1 MSLITLNMPSSMLK
15 KQTEVCICVPN
26 RAEDGKPM
34 TARKVLWL
42 LHGLSDDNTCWQRF
56 SNIERY
62 ANDSGTVVV
71 MPDGDRSM
79 YMDNVSG
86 QNYKRFITEELPQY
100 LHFLFGL
107 SEKRENNFIAGL
119 SMGGMGAAK
128 IALANPDK
136 YAGFGSFSGLLDLKY
151 VKAAFMPQMNA
162 EFPFMNDV
170 FDATDYMGEDA
181 KTLLD
186 KNLHSDMKMYIA
198 CGTEDY
204 WIKASESFKEKADAF
219 GMDVKYVFEKGG
231 HEWSLW
237 DRNVRRFIDYINE

>member
-151 VKAAFMPQMNA
+151 VKAAFM
-162 EFPFMNDV
+162 
-170 FDATDYMGEDA
+170 
-181 KTLLD
+181 
-186 KNLHSDMKMYIA
+186 
-198 CGTEDY
+198 
-204 WIKASESFKEKADAF
+204 
-219 GMDVKYVFEKGG
+219 
-231 HEWSLW
+231 
-237 DRNVRRFIDYINE
+237 

>member
-1 MSLITLNMPSSMLK
+1 MSLITLNMPSGMLK

-34 TARKVLWL
+34 SARKVLWL

-62 ANDSGTVVV
+62 ANDSGTVAV

-79 YMDNVSG
+79 YMDNVLG

-128 IALANPDK
+128 IALANPDR

-151 VKAAFMPQMNA
+151 VKAAFMPQMST
-162 EFPFMNDV
+162 EFPFVNDV
-170 FDATDYMGEDA
+170 FDASDYMGEDA

-186 KNLHSDMKMYIA
+186 KKLHSDMKMYVA

-204 WIKASESFKEKADAF
+204 WIKAAESFKEKADAL
-219 GMDVKYVFEKGG
+219 GMNVKYVFEKGG
-231 HEWSLW
+231 HEWKLW
-237 DRNVRRFIDYINE
+237 DRNVKRFIDYINE